1 MGLFNRKE
9 NRVYSLEQALK
20 LLKTPQYAKYTTIPV
35 GNGFKLVLEKEIIT
49 DSDELESKG
58 FKQRRIKFLD
68 QISGQ
73 GTDNNPVPDYNNYQS
88 ARRYQNQNNINLG
101 R

>member
-49 DSDELESKG
+49 DSDELESK
-58 FKQRRIKFLD
+58 
-68 QISGQ
+68 
-73 GTDNNPVPDYNNYQS
+73 
-88 ARRYQNQNNINLG
+88 
-101 R
+101 